1 MRYVTTLPKRF
12 TCFSLVTKGPAK
24 KIVAFLIVAATLNVG
39 LAVASPTM
47 QARPLT
53 GLIRIGGMVTLN
65 GQRANPG
72 QTIFSGSTITTE
84 RQAWSTISLENSS
97 RFKLNEATAINLE
110 FSPSGVLGLL
120 SDGEMEGFVPTGLGA
135 EIKTADA
142 LVFNNPAQPA
152 TFVIRAD
159 ACNTKVSVH
168 TGQVEVRAW
177 DRMQSVRAGE
187 SFSTA
192 EQFPTPPQQNLS
204 QRKRIGLII
213 GIGATLGVLLIA
225 LMGQDHKTP
234 DDRPGSVCA
243 PSGESGC

>member
-1 MRYVTTLPKRF
+1 MRNVASLPKRF
-12 TCFSLVTKGPAK
+12 ICFSLIRKGPVKQFIAL
-24 KIVAFLIVAATLNVG
+24 LIVATTLNVSI
-39 LAVASPTM
+39 AVASPTM
-47 QARPLT
+47 QVRPLT
-53 GLIRIGGMVTLN
+53 GLIRTGGMVTLN
-65 GQRANPG
+65 GQRAYPG
-72 QTIFSGSTITTE
+72 QTIFSGCTITTE
-84 RQAWSTISLENSS
+84 RQAWSIIRLENSA
-97 RFKLNEATAINLE
+97 RFTLNEATALALE
-110 FSPSGVLGLL
+110 FSPSGLLGSL
-120 SDGEMEGFVPTGLGA
+120 SEGEMDGFVPTGLRA

-152 TFVIRAD
+152 TFVIRAE
-159 ACNTKVSVH
+159 ACNTRVSVQ

-177 DRMQSVRAGE
+177 DRVQSVRAGE

-192 EQFPTPPQQNLS
+192 EKFPTAPQQNLS

-225 LMGQDHKTP
+225 LMGHDQKTP